1 MPLIRLL
8 AVCGLAASAVLSA
21 AEEAKWY
28 KGNLH
33 THTYWSDGD
42 DFPEMVAD
50 WYKSHGY
57 DFLALSDHNIIADH
71 DKWLKVH

>member
-50 WYKSHGY
+50 WYKSQVTISWRCRTTTSSPITISG
-57 DFLALSDHNIIADH
+57 
-71 DKWLKVH
+71 

>member
-1 MPLIRLL
+1 MPLLRLL
-8 AVCGLAASAVLSA
+8 AVCGLAASTVLSA

-50 WYKSHGY
+50 WYKQQG
-57 DFLALSDHNIIADH
+57 
-71 DKWLKVH
+71 